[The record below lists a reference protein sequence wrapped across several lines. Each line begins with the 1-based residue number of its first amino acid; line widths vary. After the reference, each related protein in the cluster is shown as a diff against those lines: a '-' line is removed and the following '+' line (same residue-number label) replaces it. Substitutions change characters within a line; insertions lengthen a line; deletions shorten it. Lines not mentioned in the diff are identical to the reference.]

1 MILIDANV
9 LIDIIEDQTDWTAW
23 SKNALINASRNDLFA
38 INFVVYAEIAFSFPS
53 KAVLDMFLSELN
65 VQILPIT
72 DDIAYGAAQAHRSYK
87 LAGGLRTATLPD
99 FFIGA
104 HASVQNL
111 VLLTRDPKRIRT
123 YFPDVKLITP
133 E

>member
-9 LIDIIEDQTDWTAW
+9 LIDIIEDKSAWTNW
-23 SKNALINASRNDLFA
+23 SKNALIEASRHDAFA
-38 INFVVYAEIAFSFPS
+38 VNFIVYAEIAFSFAN
-53 KAVLDMFLSELN
+53 KEALDIFLNELN
-65 VQILPIT
+65 AQLLPIS
-72 DDIAYGAAQAHRSYK
+72 DDVAYLAAQAHRSYK

-104 HASVQNL
+104 HANSMGYP
-111 VLLTRDPKRIRT
+111 LLTRDPKRIRT
-123 YFPDVKLITP
+123 YFPNVKLITP

>member
-9 LIDIIEDQTDWTAW
+9 LIDIIEDKSAWTTW
-23 SKNALINASRNDLFA
+23 SKNALIEASRHDAFA
-38 INFVVYAEIAFSFPS
+38 INFIIYAEIAFSFTG
-53 KAVLDMFLSELN
+53 KVALNIFLNELN
-65 VQILPIT
+65 AQLLPIS
-72 DDIAYGAAQAHRSYK
+72 DDIAYLAAEAHRSYK
-87 LAGGLRTATLPD
+87 LAGGLRSATLPD

-104 HASVQNL
+104 HASVMGYP
-111 VLLTRDPKRIRT
+111 LLTRDPKRIRT

>member
-9 LIDIIEDQTDWTAW
+9 LIDIIEDKSAWTTW
-23 SKNALINASRNDLFA
+23 SKNALIEASRHDAFA
-38 INFVVYAEIAFSFPS
+38 INFIVYAEIAFSFAN
-53 KAVLDMFLSELN
+53 KEALDIFLNELN
-65 VQILPIT
+65 AQLLPIS
-72 DDIAYGAAQAHRSYK
+72 DDVAYLAAQAHRSYK

-104 HASVQNL
+104 HANSMGYP
-111 VLLTRDPKRIRT
+111 LLTRDPKRIRT